1 VLVYRANRVVNF
13 AAAEFGSVAA
23 VVAIELHIQEHV
35 NYFLSVAAGVVL
47 AAVIAG
53 VLEVTV
59 IRRFGNAPRLIVAV
73 VTIGLAQVL
82 NGLSILIPIGWN
94 GAQNSGTFTTP
105 WTFQFRVFPVVFNGN
120 YVLASVVVAVVLAAL
135 ACFLRSSHYGVAIR
149 AAADNGDRARL
160 LGVPVQ
166 PRS

>member
-1 VLVYRANRVVNF
+1 MHRPWAKAAIGTATAASVWAVLASILPHGAPLGIVLAGAVFGAINALVAVSIVLVYRANRVVNF

-82 NGLSILIPIGWN
+82 NGLSVVIPIEWN
-94 GAQNSGTFTTP
+94 HARNAGTFTTP
-105 WTFQFRVFPVVFNGN
+105 FRFHF
-120 YVLASVVVAVVLAAL
+120 
-135 ACFLRSSHYGVAIR
+135 R
-149 AAADNGDRARL
+149 
-160 LGVPVQ
+160 
-166 PRS
+166 